1 MDAGLTPLNES
12 KDKKLTGIQPRP
24 GVFAHLGQD
33 GPAGVVVFLVA
44 LPLCLGIALAS
55 DAPLMSGLI
64 TGVIAGTVVAWLSG
78 SQLSVSGPAA
88 GLAVIVAGGIA
99 SQGSF
104 PAFLSAVVLC
114 GLLQLVFGALRAGV
128 LGSFFP
134 SSVIKGM
141 LAAIGFIIIL
151 KQIPHALGRD
161 TDYEGDLA
169 FFQFMDQENTFSE
182 ILLAIQTL
190 QPGMLI
196 VALVSMAVLLA
207 WESRSIKRLRWA
219 AWIPGPLL
227 AVAAGTLVNVF
238 YGAFVP
244 GLGAAPGSEHMV
256 SLPEIGRLAD
266 LPELLIFPDLA
277 AFAWP
282 STWTLAFTL
291 AAVASIETLLSVE
304 ATDKLDPCKRL
315 SPPNRELAAQGV
327 GNILAGAI
335 GGLPMTAVIV
345 RSSANVYA
353 GGRTRLSAVIHGL
366 LLAGSFLLIPGI
378 LNQIPLASLAA
389 VLILIGY
396 KLARVSLFKQLYRA
410 GMGQF
415 LPFLVTF
422 VAVVFTDLL
431 TGVLIGLVAGLMVVL
446 RASFHSAIRVVRHD
460 DDFLLKLSRD
470 VSFINKIKLAQVLRS
485 VPDGASI
492 LIDGSAALYI
502 DSDIRELI
510 RDFQESALHRDI
522 KVQTKNVPMTKGFHH
537 A

>member
-1 MDAGLTPLNES
+1 MLN
-12 KDKKLTGIQPRP
+12 GIQPRA
-24 GVFAHLGQD
+24 GLFAHLGQD

-88 GLAVIVAGGIA
+88 GLTVIVAGGIQ

-104 PAFLSAVVLC
+104 PAFLAAVVLC
-114 GLLQLVFGALRAGV
+114 GVMQIVFGALRAGV

-161 TDYEGDLA
+161 ADYEGDLA

-182 ILLAIQTL
+182 ILVAIQTM
-190 QPGMLI
+190 QPGMLV
-196 VALVSMAVLLA
+196 VALVSMAVLLG
-207 WESRSIKRLRWA
+207 WDSRPIKRLRWA

-227 AVAAGTLVNVF
+227 AVAAGTLVNAL
-238 YGAFVP
+238 YGALAP
-244 GLGAAPGSEHMV
+244 GLAAVPGSEHMV
-256 SLPEIGRLAD
+256 ALPVIRSLGDVNEILV
-266 LPELLIFPDLA
+266 FPDLA
-277 AFAWP
+277 AFALP
-282 STWTLAFTL
+282 ATWTLALTL
-291 AAVASIETLLSVE
+291 AAVASLETLLSVE

-315 SPPNRELAAQGV
+315 SPPNRELVAQGV

-353 GGRTRLSAVIHGL
+353 GARTRLSAVVHGL
-366 LLAGSFLLIPGI
+366 LLAGSFLLIPGV

-396 KLARVSLFKQLYRA
+396 KLARVSLFKQLYHA

-415 LPFLVTF
+415 VPFLVTF

-431 TGVLIGLVAGLMVVL
+431 TGVLIGLVVGLVVVL
-446 RASFHSAIRVVRHD
+446 RASFYSAVRVVRHE
-460 DDFLLKLSRD
+460 DDFLIKFSRD
-470 VSFINKIKLAQVLRS
+470 VSFINKIKLTQVLRS
-485 VPDGASI
+485 VPDGASV

-502 DSDIRELI
+502 DSDIREVI
-510 RDFQESALHRDI
+510 RDFQDSARHRNIQVEI
-522 KVQTKNVPMTKGFHH
+522 KNIPAAKGS
-537 A
+537 AS

>member
-1 MDAGLTPLNES
+1 MDAGLTPIHES
-12 KDKKLTGIQPRP
+12 KGKKLTGIQPP
-24 GVFAHLGQD
+24 SGLFSHLGQD

-88 GLAVIVAGGIA
+88 GLTVIVAGGIQ

-104 PAFLSAVVLC
+104 PAFLAAVILC
-114 GLLQLVFGALRAGV
+114 GVLQLVFGALRAGV

-182 ILLAIQTL
+182 IILAIQTM
-190 QPGMLI
+190 QPGLVLI
-196 VALVSMAVLLA
+196 ALVSMAVLLG
-207 WESRSIKRLRWA
+207 WESRAIKRQRWA

-227 AVAAGTLVNVF
+227 AVVAGTLVNVF
-238 YGAFVP
+238 YEAFVP
-244 GLGAAPGSEHMV
+244 SVAVPPGSEHMV
-256 SLPEIGRLAD
+256 ALPVIGNLAEIGD
-266 LPELLIFPDLA
+266 LLIFPDLA
-277 AFAWP
+277 AFAQW
-282 STWTLAFTL
+282 STWTLALTL

-304 ATDKLDPCKRL
+304 ATDKLDPYKRL
-315 SPPNRELAAQGV
+315 SSPNRELAAQGV
-327 GNILAGAI
+327 GNILAGAL

-353 GGRTRLSAVIHGL
+353 GARTRVSAVVHGL
-366 LLAGSFLLIPGI
+366 LLAGSILLIPTV

-396 KLARVSLFKQLYRA
+396 KLARVSLFKQLYGA

-431 TGVLIGLVAGLMVVL
+431 TGVLIGLVVGLIVVL
-446 RASFHSAIRVVRHD
+446 RANFQSAIRVVQQND
-460 DDFLLKLSRD
+460 DILIKFSKD
-470 VSFINKIKLAQVLRS
+470 VSFINKIKLTQVLRS
-485 VPDGASI
+485 VPEGASV

-502 DSDIRELI
+502 DSDIREVI
-510 RDFQESALHRDI
+510 RDFQDSAQHRKI
-522 KVQTKNVPMTKGFHH
+522 NVETKNIPQPRTPQP
-537 A
+537 